1 MDSGAEAGRVGSRYG
16 AHLRS
21 RPLADP
27 AVPGIGGRLRRP
39 RQPGAVH
46 RCVRGWAGPHGGR
59 VRRGRA
65 EGDGPAGVCACRP
78 AEALHLRLPEPGAL
92 QPAAGGRD
100 LPQHRGDLAAAAPE
114 ARLQDHRRLPAR
126 QPRRLQ
132 AGLPRV
138 RAAVPA
144 ARPVRTRVAG
154 SRRST
159 TRTATSRGPRWPRS
173 SSGPTPSST
182 TICSASTR
190 ATGQRRR
197 PQARG

>member
-1 MDSGAEAGRVGSRYG
+1 MAHISGHDRSQTAAVAGG
-16 AHLRS
+16 
-21 RPLADP
+21 
-27 AVPGIGGRLRRP
+27 GGRLRRP

-46 RCVRGWAGPHGGR
+46 RCVCGWAGPRGGR

-65 EGDGPAGVCACRP
+65 EGDGPAGLCACRP

-100 LPQHRGDLAAAAPE
+100 PPQHRGDLAAAAPE
-114 ARLQDHRRLPAR
+114 ARLQDHRRLPPR
-126 QPRRLQ
+126 QPRGLQ
-132 AGLPRV
+132 AGVPPV

-144 ARPVRTRVAG
+144 ARPVRPRVAG
-154 SRRST
+154 GRRH
-159 TRTATSRGPRWPRS
+159 ADQGGQQQGPQLHAGVAGRVHRA
-173 SSGPTPSST
+173 GRRASST